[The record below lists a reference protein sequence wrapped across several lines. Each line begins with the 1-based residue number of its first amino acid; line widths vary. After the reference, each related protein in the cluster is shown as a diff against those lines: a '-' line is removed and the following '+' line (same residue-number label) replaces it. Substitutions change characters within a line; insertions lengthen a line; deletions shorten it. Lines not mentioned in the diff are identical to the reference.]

1 LKYEVWK
8 GIFMMVKG
16 YVVNNTGR
24 SKHIFKRTVYPGQ
37 KVELDYIFKLVGA
50 KVPDGAKFV
59 DWLRDTYLPKD
70 WEVDAEVEPELA
82 AIDVDGRQFKET
94 LTAVPV
100 VATATETTENG
111 MSREVAVVAPDNS
124 PSKEYMT
131 PKAIGDMKAKDIY
144 ELQLK
149 DNPKRILKNVNSI
162 HKLRRALTLCKRD
175 SRKETLQRLIQ
186 GRIRQLNITL

>member
-1 LKYEVWK
+1 
-8 GIFMMVKG
+8 MVTG

-37 KVELDYIFKLVGA
+37 RVELDYIYKLVGA

-70 WEVDAEVEPELA
+70 WEVDAEVEPEMA

-100 VATATETTENG
+100 VATATENTENG
-111 MSREVAVVAPDNS
+111 MLREVNAVSTPPQTA
-124 PSKEYMT
+124 SKEYMT

-144 ELQLK
+144 DLQLK